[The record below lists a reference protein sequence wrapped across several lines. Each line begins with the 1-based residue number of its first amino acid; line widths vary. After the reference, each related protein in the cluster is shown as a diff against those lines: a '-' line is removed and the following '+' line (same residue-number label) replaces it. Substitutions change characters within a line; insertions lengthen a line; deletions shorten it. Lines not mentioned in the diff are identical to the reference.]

1 MYQFLK
7 VSICSLFFLSNLAQA
22 QVTGFLKINHMLGND
37 PFALDYT
44 VQNNLSNDLQVT
56 RLQYYVSKISIV
68 HDGNQVT
75 EMHDTVLALV
85 NAADG
90 PYTLIDL
97 GTLNATNV
105 EGVFLHVGVYAP
117 LNNEDPALQDV
128 GSPLAP
134 QSPSMHWGWAS
145 GYRFVAFEGKGG
157 TGFTQTFQIHV
168 IGNENYFKT
177 GVVPASTN
185 LSNDSLYINLNAN
198 YIEAVRDINVSNGL
212 MAHGSA
218 GDAKVCILN
227 FNNTVFGQTFV
238 SVAENE
244 IENTFQVY
252 PNPTSN
258 RAITVSSLNS
268 DAPFDLK
275 IYNALGKLIASYS
288 NLSGPQFEISLPEK
302 GIYFVQV
309 SVQGQQPVTKKISS
323 L

>member
-1 MYQFLK
+1 MNQFLK
-7 VSICSLFFLSNLAQA
+7 VSIWSLLFLSNFAQA
-22 QVTGFLKINHMLGND
+22 QVTGFLKINHMLGAT

-44 VQNNLSNDLQVT
+44 VQNNLANEFKVT
-56 RLQYYVSKISIV
+56 RLQYYITRISVV
-68 HDGNQVT
+68 HDGNQIT
-75 EMHDTVLALV
+75 EMNDTVLALV

-145 GYRFVAFEGKGG
+145 GYRLVAFEGQAGI
-157 TGFTQTFQIHV
+157 GFAQTFQIHV
-168 IGNENYFKT
+168 IGNDNYYKT

-198 YIEAVRDINVSNGL
+198 YLEAVKDIDVSNGL
-212 MAHGSA
+212 MAHGNLGS
-218 GDAKVCILN
+218 AKVCIQN
-227 FNNTVFGQTFV
+227 FNNHVFGQTFV
-238 SVAENE
+238 SVSENE

-258 RAITVSSLNS
+258 SAVTVNILNS
-268 DAPFDLK
+268 NASFDLK
-275 IYNALGKLIASYS
+275 IYNALGALVASYNNTNS
-288 NLSGPQFEISLPEK
+288 PQFEIGLPEK
-302 GIYFVQV
+302 GIYFIQL
-309 SVQGQQPVTKKISS
+309 SIEGQQPITKKISS